1 MLEGKKKSNKELW
14 KAHKLNFTAMFI
26 LTLTFFEKWNIFQKK
41 KILKNYLIFL
51 YLVTTLK
58 WVEKLSLDFPYLA

>member
-26 LTLTFFEKWNIFQKK
+26 LTLTFFEK
-41 KILKNYLIFL
+41 
-51 YLVTTLK
+51 
-58 WVEKLSLDFPYLA
+58 